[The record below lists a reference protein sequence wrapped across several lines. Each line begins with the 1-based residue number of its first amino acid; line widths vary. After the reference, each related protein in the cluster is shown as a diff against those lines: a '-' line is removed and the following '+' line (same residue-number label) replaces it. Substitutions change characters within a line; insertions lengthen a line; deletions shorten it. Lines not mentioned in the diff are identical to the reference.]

1 MTTPAEYSPSTR
13 LTLRRPALMW
23 AVALGLL
30 ADALLRTPGRPGLN
44 AALCALVGAA
54 VVIMLLRRRCDPPA
68 RESVWMVGAAFV
80 LVAALTL
87 RDSESLAVFSVFGA
101 MVLLGMAAGRAAT
114 AWAANALPSD
124 VAFSAIRV
132 GLLGAAGP
140 LGWGRG
146 DPDAVPT
153 STGVSRG
160 GRTLLRG
167 TLMALPPLLFLGALL
182 MSADEVFARIIRDT
196 FQIDF
201 EMVVQH
207 VALTA
212 VIAWGSA
219 GYLRALLVPDDDIMS
234 QLRVPRPGLPAAEI
248 SVALWILNLL
258 FLAFM
263 AVQLRYLFGGATL
276 VEVTPGLTYA
286 DYARKGFFEL
296 VAAATLVVPI
306 LVAAD
311 WAAAQEN
318 ERSRTVLRGTAVVL
332 VVLLVGVIASA
343 AYRMWLYQQA
353 YGLTEDRV
361 YGSVFIAWLTVSLG
375 WLVYTVLR
383 GRRERFALGTIVAG
397 LAAIASLY
405 VLNPD
410 ALIARVNVDRMA
422 AGKVFDGEYVA
433 ALSGDAVPVLVSRL
447 DRLPEVERCKAI
459 RMLKERW
466 TGERRGGWRT
476 WNLSDARARRV
487 VAPLTIPAT
496 CPPPPPP
503 ATAPASSSAPVAP
516 GNR

>member
-306 LVAAD
+306 LLAAD

-343 AYRMWLYQQA
+343 AYRLA
-353 YGLTEDRV
+353 HR
-361 YGSVFIAWLTVSLG
+361 
-375 WLVYTVLR
+375 
-383 GRRERFALGTIVAG
+383 VAG
-397 LAAIASLY
+397 MAGLH
-405 VLNPD
+405 
-410 ALIARVNVDRMA
+410 RVA
-422 AGKVFDGEYVA
+422 
-433 ALSGDAVPVLVSRL
+433 
-447 DRLPEVERCKAI
+447 
-459 RMLKERW
+459 W
-466 TGERRGGWRT
+466 
-476 WNLSDARARRV
+476 
-487 VAPLTIPAT
+487 
-496 CPPPPPP
+496 PP
-503 ATAPASSSAPVAP
+503 
-516 GNR
+516 